1 MWNSIAQSGFAS
13 AGVDSTDSLSLLVAG
28 LVSLVWLAAGLITIL
43 AMHTTGLHP
52 NPRLGGLRPPRP
64 LWTTRRRRNEVAL
77 PRRT

>member
-1 MWNSIAQSGFAS
+1 
-13 AGVDSTDSLSLLVAG
+13 
-28 LVSLVWLAAGLITIL
+28 VSLVWLAAGLITIL